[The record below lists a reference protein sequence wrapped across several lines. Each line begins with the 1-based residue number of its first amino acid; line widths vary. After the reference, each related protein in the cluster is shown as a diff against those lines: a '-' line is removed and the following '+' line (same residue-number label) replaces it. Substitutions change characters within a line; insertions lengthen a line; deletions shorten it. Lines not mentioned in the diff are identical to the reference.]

1 MGVIFCIDTFS
12 QIKEREGEVFMP
24 QCKPYEMKNFI
35 PGATCVLEEDNFEE
49 HCRRFSEHYNT
60 KGKFVDFADS
70 IGIKWRFFELE
81 IGPILTILED
91 KRQKI
96 IQFIRQEI
104 QKDEPD
110 LFAISRSTWNSEF
123 WFMWDVTVEP
133 EMGFLRYLEHLKS
146 FLGTK
151 KILLTESFEYL

>member
-12 QIKEREGEVFMP
+12 RIKEREGEVFMP
-24 QCKPYEMKNFI
+24 LCKPYEMKNFI
-35 PGATCVLEEDNFEE
+35 PGAICVREENDFEK
-49 HCRRFSEHYNT
+49 HCRYFSEHYSVE
-60 KGKFVDFADS
+60 GKFTDFSDS
-70 IGIKWRFFELE
+70 IGMKWRFFEVQ
-81 IGPILTILED
+81 IDPILAVLEA

-96 IQFIRQEI
+96 IEFIRQEI

-123 WFMWDVTVEP
+123 WFIWDVTVEP
-133 EMGFLRYLEHLKS
+133 EMGFLEYLEDLKS
-146 FLGTK
+146 LGTE